1 MKNSMI
7 LNYPSSMIKKL
18 LILLAFIN
26 PFGGFAQT
34 LYEFQFDDA
43 DGQNYLGFMVYW
55 SESDAYMRVSF
66 TDAGGEYNVV
76 DVKYTAVTG
85 KNENG
90 NYCVFLGSE
99 PKFIVG
105 NSTVGYLPD
114 TFVWIWGDDGVYNLP
129 YVTSDPDFSEESF
142 RQVKSYTELDVATLT
157 EEYIHQFYYSDEA
170 DYLSFV
176 SMVGNTNE
184 HTLQTDEYN
193 YDNYNYDD
201 YNSNS
206 NTSNSNANVTTNSNE
221 ITFHFMIVANT
232 EIGDIGKSCDVDKRN
247 YVSEFEGVA
256 EALGLSF
263 KPYIID
269 GKNFTKTK
277 VNEALKNMN
286 VGANDIVFF
295 VYTGHGFR
303 WSDQT
308 DDYPMLDMR
317 YNVYQKIAEENAIG
331 LSDIYT
337 KIKAKGGRLSIV
349 FGDCCNSD
357 VGINQRTNSTFLASR
372 SNPNF
377 KKEKLE
383 KLFLNSTGSLI
394 VTAASPGEVSWSND
408 VNGGFFTSSF
418 LSAFHE
424 EISYLSS
431 DIADWDGLIKKTKEN
446 AKYKSAPTT
455 CSVCTAQN
463 AVTQIKVAYK

>member
-1 MKNSMI
+1 
-7 LNYPSSMIKKL
+7 
-18 LILLAFIN
+18 
-26 PFGGFAQT
+26 
-34 LYEFQFDDA
+34 
-43 DGQNYLGFMVYW
+43 
-55 SESDAYMRVSF
+55 
-66 TDAGGEYNVV
+66 
-76 DVKYTAVTG
+76 
-85 KNENG
+85 
-90 NYCVFLGSE
+90 
-99 PKFIVG
+99 
-105 NSTVGYLPD
+105 
-114 TFVWIWGDDGVYNLP
+114 
-129 YVTSDPDFSEESF
+129 
-142 RQVKSYTELDVATLT
+142 
-157 EEYIHQFYYSDEA
+157 
-170 DYLSFV
+170 
-176 SMVGNTNE
+176 
-184 HTLQTDEYN
+184 
-193 YDNYNYDD
+193 
-201 YNSNS
+201 
-206 NTSNSNANVTTNSNE
+206 
-221 ITFHFMIVANT
+221 
-232 EIGDIGKSCDVDKRN
+232 
-247 YVSEFEGVA
+247 
-256 EALGLSF
+256 
-263 KPYIID
+263 
-269 GKNFTKTK
+269 
-277 VNEALKNMN
+277 LKNMN